1 MMIRIFAL
9 LFCMLCLAQP
19 IWSQDVSDLVFE
31 GSALSFEGKVDEAA
45 RIFAQVVS
53 LDPDNE
59 FARNQL
65 GLMYAKQEKFAQAQQ
80 QFAAVV
86 QKSPDN
92 IFARTWLGVLL
103 LNQGKVDQARK
114 EFESILSLDPS
125 NANGYYF
132 LGVMHAVDHDMAKA
146 VTFLRKAQSVGSDDP
161 ETHYRLAQAFAG
173 MGMQI
178 NARLEYERALAI
190 SPKFVKAI
198 NGLGW
203 LFYNSGDM
211 KKAVTLWEK
220 VLSISSDDP
229 EACYNLAKVYN
240 DQAYAAYSKGDRAT
254 AKQWWEK
261 TLVYEP
267 GNKAAKYYLRKLG

>member
-1 MMIRIFAL
+1 MMLLIFSL
-9 LFCMLCLAQP
+9 LLGILCLAQP
-19 IWSQDVSDLVFE
+19 VWSQDVDDLVFE
-31 GSALSFEGKVDEAA
+31 GSALAFEGKVDEAA

-53 LDPDNE
+53 SDPDNE

-65 GLMYAKQEKFAQAQQ
+65 GLMYAKQEKFAEAQRE
-80 QFAAVV
+80 FSAVV
-86 QKSPDN
+86 KKSPDN
-92 IFARTWLGVLL
+92 IFARTWVGVLF
-103 LNQGKVDQARK
+103 LNQGEVDQARE
-114 EFESILSLDPS
+114 EFKTILSLDPS

-132 LGVMHAVDHDMAKA
+132 LGVMHAVDHDMAQA
-146 VTFLRKAQSVGSDDP
+146 VTYLRKAQAVGSDDP

-173 MGMQI
+173 MDMQM
-178 NARLEYERALAI
+178 NARLEYERALSI
-190 SPKFVKAI
+190 SPKFVKAL